1 MLKDDESDEVKT
13 SVRASLEKI
22 GKPAVNP
29 LIKLLEGT
37 TEDMGLTIRIV
48 QIMGNIGD
56 KRADKPL
63 DKVWQEATNP
73 LLKDETAKAL
83 NKLRP

>member
-1 MLKDDESDEVKT
+1 M
-13 SVRASLEKI
+13 SLEKI
-22 GKPAVNP
+22 GKPAVEP
-29 LIKLLEGT
+29 LIAALESSN
-37 TEDMGLTIRIV
+37 DMGLTIRIV
-48 QIMGNIGD
+48 HILGEIGD

-63 DKVWQEATNP
+63 DKLYMEATNP